1 MTRGL
6 KETDTEF
13 PPRRNCSVVTSSGF
27 MSWKPTT
34 VNNENQLYIYSVDLC
49 IFQDFLLFWVVVL
62 IYFYSALLL
71 SEADI
76 SCLIYFWFLVFFK

>member
-34 VNNENQLYIYSVDLC
+34 VNNENPLYIYSRLVYLPRFFVILGSCTDL
-49 IFQDFLLFWVVVL
+49 LLFCSVT
-62 IYFYSALLL
+62 IRSRYFLFNL
-71 SEADI
+71 
-76 SCLIYFWFLVFFK
+76 FLVFSVF